1 MSRIRLNDPLHFDH
15 HILSPDLWC
24 FLSDSSSH
32 SGKKMY
38 ALLQSLVSPASQK
51 FYSWCRGSHQVMSQ
65 CSSFILFMSLYGN
78 KTLEPSQTYSH
89 TDIFVLMNT
98 LFPGCSPHSVLWH
111 WLMCQH
117 GCAVSGS
124 DRFSRFHLSAT
135 CKTINPMPCSPTH
148 LMPCPV
154 LAYEFSCE
162 NLGNSS
168 TSIESSVLSLTK
180 RIWKNLESPFGCTL
194 FKFFLIAHQKS

>member
-1 MSRIRLNDPLHFDH
+1 MFSFTFIQ
-15 HILSPDLWC
+15 SLWEKC
-24 FLSDSSSH
+24 
-32 SGKKMY
+32 Y
-38 ALLQSLVSPASQK
+38 ALLPVQSLVSPASQM
-51 FYSWCRGSHQVMSQ
+51 FCYSWCRGSHQVMSQ

-117 GCAVSGS
+117 GCSVSGS
-124 DRFSRFHLSAT
+124 NRFSRFHLSAT
-135 CKTINPMPCSPTH
+135 CKTINPMSCSPTH
-148 LMPCPV
+148 IIPSCPV
-154 LAYEFSCE
+154 LANEVRCE

-168 TSIESSVLSLTK
+168 TSI
-180 RIWKNLESPFGCTL
+180 
-194 FKFFLIAHQKS
+194 

>member
-1 MSRIRLNDPLHFDH
+1 MFSFTFIQSIWEKN
-15 HILSPDLWC
+15 
-24 FLSDSSSH
+24 
-32 SGKKMY
+32 Y
-38 ALLQSLVSPASQK
+38 ALLQSLASPAKVLLQLMQRLTSGYVSMFQLY
-51 FYSWCRGSHQVMSQ
+51 FIHESVWEQ
-65 CSSFILFMSLYGN
+65 SSGDF
-78 KTLEPSQTYSH
+78 TTYSH

-135 CKTINPMPCSPTH
+135 CKTINPMLCSPTH
-148 LMPCPV
+148 LMPSCPV
-154 LAYEFSCE
+154 LACEVRCE

-168 TSIESSVLSLTK
+168 TSI
-180 RIWKNLESPFGCTL
+180 
-194 FKFFLIAHQKS
+194 